1 LESLCAG
8 DSEGSV
14 NVKTKVQYETVERIS
29 SFPEVGEDGTRG
41 FSFSK
46 NSRSVFWLLIFSV

>member
-1 LESLCAG
+1 
-8 DSEGSV
+8 
-14 NVKTKVQYETVERIS
+14 VKTKVQYETVERIS